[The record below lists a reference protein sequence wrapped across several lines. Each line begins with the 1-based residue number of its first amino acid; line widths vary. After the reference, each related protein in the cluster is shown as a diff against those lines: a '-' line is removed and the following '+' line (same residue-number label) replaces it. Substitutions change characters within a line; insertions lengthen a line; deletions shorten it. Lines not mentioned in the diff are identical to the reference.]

1 MKRPIVGVIS
11 NSYLV
16 DDSYPVQLA
25 GTSNLEALYDVSKV
39 FPVIFPGI
47 PELCDTNEICE
58 NFDGIL
64 LTGARPNIHPEE
76 YGEEETLEH
85 GQFDLNR
92 DAVSLPLV
100 RACVEKEI
108 PILGICRGFQEFNVA
123 FGGSLYPEIN
133 DLPGRMNHRM
143 PPDGTIEE
151 KFAMRHEVSLLKG
164 GHFEKIFGAKK
175 IVTNSLHGQ
184 GIKRAGERIIIE
196 GHATDGT
203 PEAIRIKNALNFA
216 YAVQWHPEWNALKD
230 SVSKPLFEAFG
241 QAVHSTRS

>member
-85 GQFDLNR
+85 GQFDINR

-123 FGGSLYPEIN
+123 FGGSLYPEIK

-151 KFAMRHEVSLLKG
+151 KFAMRHEVNLLQG

-184 GIKRAGERIIIE
+184 GIKIAGERIIIE
-196 GHATDGT
+196 GYATDGT

>member
-100 RACVEKEI
+100 
-108 PILGICRGFQEFNVA
+108 L
-123 FGGSLYPEIN
+123 SLI
-133 DLPGRMNHRM
+133 H
-143 PPDGTIEE
+143 I
-151 KFAMRHEVSLLKG
+151 
-164 GHFEKIFGAKK
+164 
-175 IVTNSLHGQ
+175 
-184 GIKRAGERIIIE
+184 
-196 GHATDGT
+196 
-203 PEAIRIKNALNFA
+203 
-216 YAVQWHPEWNALKD
+216 
-230 SVSKPLFEAFG
+230 
-241 QAVHSTRS
+241 

>member
-25 GTSNLEALYDVSKV
+25 GTSNLEALYNVSKV
-39 FPVIFPGI
+39 FPVIFPGT
-47 PELCDTNEICE
+47 PALSDTNEICE

-64 LTGARPNIHPEE
+64 LTGARPNIHHEE

-85 GQFDLNR
+85 GQFDVSR

-100 RACVEKEI
+100 RACVEKGI

-123 FGGSLYPEIN
+123 FGGSLYPEIQ

-143 PPDGTIEE
+143 HPDGTIEE
-151 KFAMRHEVSLLKG
+151 KFAMRHEVNLLEG
-164 GHFEKIFGAKK
+164 GHFEKIFGARK

-184 GIKRAGERIIIE
+184 GIKIAGERVIIE

-203 PEAIRIKNALNFA
+203 PEAIRIKNAINFA

-241 QAVHSTRS
+241 QAIHKTKL